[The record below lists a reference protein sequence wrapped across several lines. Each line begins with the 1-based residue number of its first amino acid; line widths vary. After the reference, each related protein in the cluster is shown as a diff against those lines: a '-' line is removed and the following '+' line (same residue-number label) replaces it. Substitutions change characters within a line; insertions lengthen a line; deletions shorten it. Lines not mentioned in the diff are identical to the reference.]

1 MHFDAVQQRGKLDR
15 SWKLTKVSF
24 HRNYSYASVKK
35 RCEEVV
41 WPEGEEGAT
50 YYVADGSGISI
61 EREHIEIMSEDGK
74 KNTIAWTLGNY
85 LEVSHIKY
93 PSRTR
98 LYCVK
103 VSKGK

>member
-1 MHFDAVQQRGKLDR
+1 M
-15 SWKLTKVSF
+15 
-24 HRNYSYASVKK
+24 KK
-35 RCEEVV
+35 RCQEIV
-41 WPEGEEGAT
+41 WPEEEEEGAS

-61 EREHIEIMSEDGK
+61 ERENIEIMSEDGK
-74 KNTIAWTLGNY
+74 NIIAWTLANY

-103 VSKGK
+103 VSIGTIMY